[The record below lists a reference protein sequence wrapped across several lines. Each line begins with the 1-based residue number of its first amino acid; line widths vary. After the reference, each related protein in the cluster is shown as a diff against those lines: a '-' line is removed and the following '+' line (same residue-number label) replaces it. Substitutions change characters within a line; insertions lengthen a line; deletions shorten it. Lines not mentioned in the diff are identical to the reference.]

1 MSRCRPSATKLNL
14 FKRGWLG
21 HGFADL
27 ISSVIA
33 SQVEGLEEEDGYVCV
48 CVCVRGWGGIE
59 RGRRGQ
65 TEREGECRR
74 RVKKEFLNSFIPRGS
89 HFKRNPADR
98 NFRFKP
104 GLPLSLFLFL

>member
-33 SQVEGLEEEDGYVCV
+33 SQVEGLEEEDGCV
-48 CVCVRGWGGIE
+48 CVCVLGGGGGDIE

-65 TEREGECRR
+65 TERDGEGRR
-74 RVKKEFLNSFIPRGS
+74 RVKKKK
-89 HFKRNPADR
+89 KRVLEQLYTTWIAFQKKSRRPQ
-98 NFRFKP
+98 F
-104 GLPLSLFLFL
+104 SL

>member
-33 SQVEGLEEEDGYVCV
+33 SQVEGLEEEDGCV
-48 CVCVRGWGGIE
+48 CVLGWGGGGDIE

-65 TEREGECRR
+65 TEREGEGRR
-74 RVKKEFLNSFIPRGS
+74 RVKKKKK
-89 HFKRNPADR
+89 KRVI
-98 NFRFKP
+98 
-104 GLPLSLFLFL
+104 